1 MSADA
6 RRLCR
11 TVAAVI
17 VFPIMFAGASEAGTI
32 SLDTAFQGSAVGYE
46 LESTILAFQIHE
58 AFAVDGLGSVRM
70 SQASGV
76 DGIGFAEVFEAYCV
90 DIMGPIFDNF
100 SPTANP
106 PVEVT
111 AFGDP
116 MTTWSDPS
124 GVPVPLGNAAAA
136 ASVASLYNQFNPLIE
151 GLVSGAGFSFAS
163 INTTADVART
173 ALALSIWNTLYDGD
187 DSVSF
192 DAGTFYVWCDPTS
205 PGFAGCDRTNATRF
219 GNIVLLANAFMATPV
234 TGSTDAT
241 WIQLTNPGPSGTD
254 IQDFV
259 GPVRGGST
267 QSVPEPSSLALLG
280 IGLIAT
286 AVAKRRRVLEKF

>member
-1 MSADA
+1 MCADA
-6 RRLCR
+6 RRLCLSVA
-11 TVAAVI
+11 TVAIFA
-17 VFPIMFAGASEAGTI
+17 IMFPRPGEAGTI

-46 LESTILAFQIHE
+46 LESAIPLHQIH

-70 SQASGV
+70 SQAAGV

-90 DIMGPIFDNF
+90 DILGPIFDSG

-116 MTTWSDPS
+116 MTTWSDPH
-124 GVPVPLGNAAAA
+124 GVLVPLGNAAAA
-136 ASVASLYNQFNPLIE
+136 AAVASLYNQFNPLIE
-151 GLVSGAGFSFAS
+151 GLASGAAFSFAAIS
-163 INTTADVART
+163 TTADVART
-173 ALALSIWNTLYDGD
+173 ALAMSIWNTLYDAD

-205 PGFAGCDRTNATRF
+205 PGFSGCGSPASQV
-219 GNIVLLANAFMATPV
+219 GSIVLLANAFMAAPAI
-234 TGSTDAT
+234 GSTDAT
-241 WIQLTNPGPSGTD
+241 WIQLTNPGANGTD

-259 GPVRGGST
+259 GPTRGGST
-267 QSVPEPSSLALLG
+267 QPVPEPSSLALLG

-286 AVAKRRRVLEKF
+286 AVAKRRGRRSAA